1 MPICHE
7 WEPSNCSITNYIAQ
21 DCGGKKKERRKEEGG
36 TGWKHVPS
44 LLFVCLAAG
53 GRDTDPPGRVGVGT
67 APGSGAG
74 RYQGG
79 EHCKVLQQGEMQNA
93 RKYPGKRKGPRS
105 GGECGM
111 TRERHVKHRAG
122 FWRFPTLGAARGSL
136 PCTCM
141 LGHLGLWGRP
151 HPIPSCLIPSRPVLS
166 HPHRRVAALGSKQ
179 PQLTGG
185 SRPPAALFTLGA
197 TQGCRAPEVAAGWGP
212 GSRWQPRGAQQ
223 WALDTTLFFLPT
235 KNEGFCWH
243 LLSSRA
249 ACVNSQLDYVF
260 AALKAK

>member
-1 MPICHE
+1 M
-7 WEPSNCSITNYIAQ
+7 SGNLQTAASQTIAQ

-36 TGWKHVPS
+36 TGWRHVPS

-53 GRDTDPPGRVGVGT
+53 GRDTDLPGRVGVGT

-105 GGECGM
+105 SGKCGM

-166 HPHRRVAALGSKQ
+166 HPHRRVAALGPKQ

-197 TQGCRAPEVAAGWGP
+197 TQGCRTPEVAAGWDP
-212 GSRWQPRGAQQ
+212 GRQWQPRGAQQ